1 MGGRSMKRAMKVI
14 LAGLAVVS
22 MGSILPALAA
32 GDLVANPETIFAKG
46 MKWSE
51 RNGENTGVLQLNLH
65 GSAIINWNGTTYY
78 GHWER
83 VDKYRVKTTWES
95 GGPPGS
101 VWSLRE
107 TGDSAVPYIA
117 SRREP

>member
-1 MGGRSMKRAMKVI
+1 MKRTMKVI
-14 LAGLAVVS
+14 LAGLAVSV
-22 MGSILPALAA
+22 GSVLPALAA

-51 RNGENTGVLQLNLH
+51 RNGENKGALQLNSG
-65 GSAIINWNGTTYY
+65 GSALINWNGTTYH
-78 GHWER
+78 GRWEK
-83 VDKYRVKTTWES
+83 VDEYHVRTTWES

-107 TGDSAVPYIA
+107 TGDSAVPYVA
-117 SRREP
+117 SRRQP

>member
-1 MGGRSMKRAMKVI
+1 MKRTMKVI

-22 MGSILPALAA
+22 VGSILPALAA
-32 GDLVANPETIFAKG
+32 PGDLVANPETIFAKG

-51 RNGENTGVLQLNLH
+51 RNGQNKGVLQLNSDGRAL
-65 GSAIINWNGTTYY
+65 INWNGTTYR
-78 GHWER
+78 GRWEK
-83 VDKYRVKTTWES
+83 VDEYHVKTTWD
-95 GGPPGS
+95 GGVPPGS
-101 VWSLRE
+101 AWSLRE